1 MTEDLQA
8 ILKNCDVADLMKQV
22 NSKKIKKQYKSKG
35 KKMSGIVIKKND
47 FIDLCNAHSTLSL
60 ETICA
65 IGPVLCLTDK
75 QTEFF

>member
-22 NSKKIKKQYKSKG
+22 ASKKIKKQYKSKG

-47 FIDLCNAHSTLSL
+47 FIDLCNAHSTMSL
-60 ETICA
+60 ETISA
-65 IGPVLCLTDK
+65 ISPVLCLTDK